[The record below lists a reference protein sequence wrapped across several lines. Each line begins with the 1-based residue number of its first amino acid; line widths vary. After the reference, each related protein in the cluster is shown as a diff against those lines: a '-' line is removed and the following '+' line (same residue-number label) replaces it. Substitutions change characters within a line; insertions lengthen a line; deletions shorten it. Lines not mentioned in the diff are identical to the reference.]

1 MDTLTKIA
9 QLVEKGQIQESKATT
24 QKALDVEKIP
34 AMEILNKGLIVGLDA
49 VGKAFSCQKAFVP
62 ELMTAGMAMKES
74 LEVLRA
80 TFESSDAPP
89 MGTVVIGTVEGD
101 VHDVGKNIVAMMLQG
116 AGFKVHDLGIDIP
129 VAKFVEAVKK
139 YQPDIL
145 ALSALYTPTRLAMAE
160 TLEAMVVNGLR
171 NKVKVIIGGA
181 PIDQNFCNLIKADG
195 YAPDA
200 PQGVQMCKKWLRSAS
215 SESHP
220 HGLKEESA

>member
-9 QLVEKGQIQESKATT
+9 KFVEKGQIQEAKEAT

-34 AMEILNKGLIVGLDA
+34 PMEILNKGLIVGLAA
-49 VGKAFSCQKAFVP
+49 VGEAFSCQKAFVP

-74 LEVLRA
+74 LELLRPS
-80 TFESSDAPP
+80 FEASDSPP

-129 VAKFVEAVKK
+129 AAKFVEAVKQH
-139 YQPDIL
+139 QPEIL

-160 TLEAMVVNGLR
+160 TLKAMESNGLR
-171 NKVKVIIGGA
+171 TKVKVIIGGA

-200 PQGVQMCKKWLRSAS
+200 PQAVQMCKKWLA
-215 SESHP
+215 
-220 HGLKEESA
+220 